1 MLCAL
6 YEAGLCC
13 IFESF
18 KYLVPLLLS
27 LQLCAWHWNGH
38 NIYLGVWCVNF
49 WLVISF
55 DALSRGL
62 TIVASHGLHAPLQ
75 QSQSAPPLSF
85 SSIGTLFKVALPYTS
100 SFSIVRCH
108 TILSCSICYFLH
120 LFRHYCQGGVW
131 WRHNCNWLV
140 RRSCD
145 QPCVPSHLWVA
156 PCTFPQEDHCRGQV
170 QCLAKVIS

>member
-38 NIYLGVWCVNF
+38 HIYLGVWCVNF
-49 WLVISF
+49 WLAISF

-62 TIVASHGLHAPLQ
+62 TIVVSHGLHAPLQ
-75 QSQSAPPLSF
+75 QPQSAPPLSS
-85 SSIGTLFKVALPYTS
+85 SSIDTLFKVALPYTS

-120 LFRHYCQGGVW
+120 LFRALLSGWSMVTTQLQLTRQALMWSAMCSLTPMGSPLHISSGRPLSWSGTT
-131 WRHNCNWLV
+131 
-140 RRSCD
+140 
-145 QPCVPSHLWVA
+145 PC
-156 PCTFPQEDHCRGQV
+156 
-170 QCLAKVIS
+170 